1 MLFWVRVSRIFRRSH
16 MNQSEL
22 VPILASDVDTLL
34 QISRKI
40 FIDSFDHLNKPENMK
55 VYMDRAFT
63 RDKLLAELLNPL
75 SEFYFLYVENRVAGY
90 LKLNKFG
97 AQSDLNDTESLEI
110 ERIYVD
116 QLYQGQGLGAKLI
129 DATKQRARELQLRY
143 IWLGVWEK
151 NPAAIRFYE
160 RHGFTIFSSH
170 PFVFGDEVQTD
181 LLMRHEI
188 KL

>member
-1 MLFWVRVSRIFRRSH
+1 MHQIRLT
-16 MNQSEL
+16 
-22 VPILASDVDTLL
+22 PIHTSDVDTLL

-40 FIDSFDHLNKPENMK
+40 FDDSFGQLNKPENMNA
-55 VYMDRAFT
+55 YMDKAFT
-63 RDKLLAELLNPL
+63 RDKLLAELMNPL
-75 SEFYFLYVENRVAGY
+75 SEFYFLFVDDNVAGY

-116 QLYQGQGLGAKLI
+116 QEYQGQGLGARMI
-129 DATKQRARELQLRY
+129 EATKQRARELQLRY

-151 NPAAIRFYE
+151 NPAAVRFYE
-160 RHGFTIFSSH
+160 RHGFAIFSSH

-181 LLMRHEI
+181 LLMRCEI
-188 KL
+188 HL